1 MFDFI
6 EAEKGIANIHNLDD
20 RDYESA

>member
-1 MFDFI
+1 MFNFI